1 MRSELVP
8 GGLVGWNPLKPAAD
22 GSLNVGWPELPWG
35 ALVQALGQRAVLE
48 VQAWALG
55 ALFVADTGWYTLDVR
70 GTHKALLYNAA
81 RPRAPPRLVAA
92 DLYGGGS
99 YGGGGFGVHL
109 EAGVHVLALRLRMVV
124 QKRISVRLA
133 PAAAPWSIGP
143 PPQVPDL
150 VLAPPE
156 QGGGGGGAQFCG
168 GYVALPLR
176 NSGSAGWLRH
186 LRVTSDDGAVTAELQ
201 PTVGEAASGVSLA
214 PGALRLLRLR
224 LQLASN
230 GNGNGKGKPPGCPF
244 AFKLRLSAEGEG
256 GQQLLLSVRL
266 RAECRTPEQSVVCTF
281 VDHDGAVSAAAA
293 LRPLNSSGCDP
304 WYGCGVL
311 LTHHGT
317 GIPVRDSADAY
328 KRKVAPSDEGFV
340 FGVDRLWVV
349 APTRHGAHNWEQGGQ
364 RTALA
369 AVDAMAAMLPPL
381 MAPGVALDSHRLL
394 FVGHSMGGHG
404 AWVGA
409 VQGAARAVGVA
420 SVAGWTRKETYGD
433 SNYLFEQSASDIS
446 AASVE
451 PALEAVLRA
460 SIAEN
465 SVERHLPL
473 LRGVPF
479 LARTGDR
486 DQTVHAFW
494 ARRATRIL
502 ADAGGGGDGLDGMG
516 QPSNTSSEPS
526 YSELPGK
533 DHWWWDT
540 ATDSDGGALNDDQ
553 MRSFFAAAIGARPGR
568 RTPLPR
574 LPMRGEDDDGGG
586 GGGFLLT
593 VRNPGAFLG
602 RGGWRVVQAATPAR
616 ASSLHILSAGEGC
629 AAYLRLTSVNVRRFE
644 APAALI
650 FSSCHRCVELR
661 CGSSCD
667 DISRKYQLL
676 DGAPLPAAACEAA
689 AAAVAAARA
698 AAVAVVAANA
708 VSGKTVYSLISGED
722 QNEAELEAEAEVV
735 MEATVAMCRLRG
747 DGRWAAGEAA
757 CGAGSWAAAER
768 GPETAGPMRQAF
780 LAPFVIVVGGGGDDV
795 GGGSDEIGATG
806 DRSEM
811 RATLAAVGAL
821 LANLFVMTSESSPP
835 VLTDEEVVAQIEIG
849 GEGGGDDNVGGAGGG
864 GAGNWPAGNLLLVG
878 GPRHNR
884 LTARLAAYWRSV
896 GHAARWE
903 GEGEAEELRLEL
915 TTYC

>member
-1 MRSELVP
+1 MDGDPLAARGGAFTHWHAHHNVSALTVRSELVP
-8 GGLVGWNPLKPAAD
+8 GGLVGWKPLKPAAD

-48 VQAWALG
+48 LQAWAIG

-81 RPRAPPRLVAA
+81 RPRAPPRPVAA
-92 DLYGGGS
+92 DLYGGGA

-133 PAAAPWSIGP
+133 PAASPWSVGP

-150 VLAPPE
+150 VLAPS
-156 QGGGGGGAQFCG
+156 QQAYGTGGYIAQLCG
-168 GYVALPLR
+168 GYIALPLR
-176 NSGSAGWLRH
+176 SSGSVGWLRR
-186 LRVTSDDGAVTAELQ
+186 LRVTSDDSAVTVELL
-201 PTVGEAASGVSLA
+201 PTVGEAPSGVSIA

-230 GNGNGKGKPPGCPF
+230 GSTKGTPKGKPPGCPF
-244 AFKLRLSAEGEG
+244 AFKLRLSAEGEAE
-256 GQQLLLSVRL
+256 QQLSLSVRL
-266 RAECRTPEQSVVCTF
+266 RAECRAPEQSVVCTF

-304 WYGCGVL
+304 RYGCGVL

-317 GIPVRDSADAY
+317 GISVRDSADAY
-328 KRKVAPSDEGFV
+328 KRKLAPSDESFV

-369 AVDAMAAMLPPL
+369 AVDAMAAVLPPL
-381 MAPGVALDSHRLL
+381 MAPGVPMDSHRLL

-433 SNYLFEQSASDIS
+433 SNYLLEQSASDVS

-473 LRGVPF
+473 LQGVPF

-502 ADAGGGGDGLDGMG
+502 ADSGGGSGGVDDGVEGA
-516 QPSNTSSEPS
+516 PS
-526 YSELPGK
+526 YAELPNK

-540 ATDSDGGALNDDQ
+540 ATDSDGGALNDGQ
-553 MRSFFAAAIGARPGR
+553 MRSFFASAIGARPGR
-568 RTPLPR
+568 RTPLPQ
-574 LPMRGEDDDGGG
+574 LPMH

-593 VRNPGAFLG
+593 VHNPGAFLG
-602 RGGWRVVQAATPAR
+602 RGGWRVLQAAAPAR
-616 ASSLHILSAGEGC
+616 SASLHILCGEGG
-629 AAYLRLTSVNVRRFE
+629 ATSLRLTSTNVRRFE
-644 APAALI
+644 APAALLL
-650 FSSCHRCVELR
+650 SACQGH
-661 CGSSCD
+661 GGPSCD
-667 DISRKYQLL
+667 EVGGEHQPATSLWVL
-676 DGAPLPAAACEAA
+676 DGAPVPAGACD
-689 AAAVAAARA
+689 AAVAAAA
-698 AAVAVVAANA
+698 AAAKAKAGSGADRNAAY
-708 VSGKTVYSLISGED
+708 V
-722 QNEAELEAEAEVV
+722 EAGAGAGAEAEAD
-735 MEATVAMCRLRG
+735 A
-747 DGRWAAGEAA
+747 
-757 CGAGSWAAAER
+757 
-768 GPETAGPMRQAF
+768 
-780 LAPFVIVVGGGGDDV
+780 
-795 GGGSDEIGATG
+795 
-806 DRSEM
+806 
-811 RATLAAVGAL
+811 
-821 LANLFVMTSESSPP
+821 
-835 VLTDEEVVAQIEIG
+835 
-849 GEGGGDDNVGGAGGG
+849 
-864 GAGNWPAGNLLLVG
+864 
-878 GPRHNR
+878 
-884 LTARLAAYWRSV
+884 
-896 GHAARWE
+896 
-903 GEGEAEELRLEL
+903 
-915 TTYC
+915 